1 MRNQL
6 RSNTGPEEYNIEGTI
21 HLRLLV
27 QYMEKT
33 YQSTSER
40 LSSLLAHRKI
50 TYDLLWPCFK
60 PGTLAYMTCPS
71 TGLPRCARFS
81 FGLETQT
88 VRKVDCFEVHAEYFD
103 FDGELFGESTE
114 KVQIEVF
121 RGPIDI
127 SSLPIYPLEFH
138 PDKGIKSRLIQ
149 GRAKPVSPPG
159 SLLLSLNATAKT
171 LAAN

>member
-1 MRNQL
+1 
-6 RSNTGPEEYNIEGTI
+6 
-21 HLRLLV
+21 
-27 QYMEKT
+27 
-33 YQSTSER
+33 
-40 LSSLLAHRKI
+40 
-50 TYDLLWPCFK
+50 
-60 PGTLAYMTCPS
+60 MTCPS

-138 PDKGIKSRLIQ
+138 LGCHYRQYQGNMFVLNQERLMKLHVSSRVMIDVKLFRRSNPNYPKFETQKISVIDIFSKTVESVSVDRIKSSGMDPRSMKE
-149 GRAKPVSPPG
+149 RDK
-159 SLLLSLNATAKT
+159 NHT
-171 LAAN
+171 L